1 MGGNSIISRSAK
13 HGTPRNRKYLCLNA
27 KRLLVAQH
35 EEGHRRIRQRMCVM
49 PSKQYQ
55 HAPAKTTPS
64 PDNNQHRSRTVRSD
78 RHGLH
83 RQTTQVP
90 GIRYHS
96 NHHGPRLQQSRH
108 LHPLQRNNHRRRSGR
123 PDNQTRIPSLWIPTK
138 NHFGPRHP
146 IHVSVYET
154 LLSENRN
161 KAKRV
166 YGLSPTNGRTVGT
179 IQSMVRTISTT
190 HMQSATRQ
198 LGRSAPPSPI
208 RTQRMAECHNKRNP
222 LFVDHGMDAKSHMDK
237 FTIRSPI
244 SRQKNGGIAN
254 QKTTCT
260 R

>member
-49 PSKQYQ
+49 PSKQDQ
-55 HAPAKTTPS
+55 HTPAKTTPS
-64 PDNNQHRSRTVRSD
+64 PNNNQHRSRTVRSD

-108 LHPLQRNNHRRRSGR
+108 LYPLQRNNHRRRSGR
-123 PDNQTRIPSLWIPTK
+123 TDNQTRIPSLWIPTK
-138 NHFGPRHP
+138 NYLGPRHP
-146 IHVSVYET
+146 IHVPIHET

-161 KAKRV
+161 ETKRV
-166 YGLSPTNGRTVGT
+166 HGLSPTNGRTIRT
-179 IQSMVRTISTT
+179 IQSVARTISAT
-190 HMQSATRQ
+190 HMQSTTRQ
-198 LGRSAPPSPI
+198 LGRSAPFSSI
-208 RTQRMAECHNKRNP
+208 RTQRMAKCHNKRNP
-222 LFVDHGMDAKSHMDK
+222 VLTNHGMDTKSHMDK
-237 FTIRSPI
+237 STIRSTI
-244 SRQKNGGIAN
+244 SRQEDGGITN
-254 QKTTCT
+254 
-260 R
+260 